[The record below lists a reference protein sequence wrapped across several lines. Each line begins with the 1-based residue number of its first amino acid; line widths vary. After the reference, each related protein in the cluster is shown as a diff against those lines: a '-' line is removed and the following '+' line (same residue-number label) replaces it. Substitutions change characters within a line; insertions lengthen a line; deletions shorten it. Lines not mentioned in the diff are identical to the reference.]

1 MTVDATGDNQP
12 AIAVETLRR
21 KRSRRIFAADAR
33 FVLQLALR
41 VYDPLVIMVAGWL
54 AALCSEGTELNSYYS
69 AAIAAAILF
78 ISAALNLLDGYDYAN
93 LIQPRAQLQRMI
105 GTLVGALILFVLAG
119 YFTKTSEHY
128 SRVWTVDWFVLI
140 LVFQLL
146 ARLLLLSQLRVL
158 HRSAGLAEHI
168 VIIGALAEVESLLG
182 QLSQAKDDRA
192 LEIVGIFLTT
202 GAGDAPPLQAVGRF
216 PVLGGLDASAAYI
229 RGHKVDQVILAMPP
243 AEQAELQKAVLDLG
257 HLPVDVSLYLVPVG
271 VPVRGV
277 SRRAGAALLDIHRR
291 PLGGAQ
297 LMLKRLED
305 RLLSSL
311 MLLVA
316 APLMLLIAIAIKL
329 DSRGPV
335 FYRQLRTGFN
345 SNRLDILK
353 FRTMH
358 HTAAQDGTLVQA
370 TRDDP
375 RVTRIGRWLRSTS
388 LDELPQLWNV
398 LRGEMSLVG
407 PRPHAVVHD
416 EQFAAQVDNYF
427 ARHKVLPGM
436 TGWAQV
442 NGLRGEVRTPLEI
455 DHRVEYDL
463 FYIENW
469 SLWLDIKIILRTV
482 FIVIFS
488 KNAY

>member
-1 MTVDATGDNQP
+1 MTMDATSDNQ
-12 AIAVETLRR
+12 AAVAVEPPRR
-21 KRSRRIFAADAR
+21 ARSRRIFAADAR

-41 VYDPLVIMVAGWL
+41 VYDPLAILFAGWL
-54 AALCSEGTELNSYYS
+54 AVLCSEGTQLNNYYS
-69 AAIAAAILF
+69 AAIAGAILF
-78 ISAALNLLDGYDYAN
+78 ISATLTLLDAYDYAN
-93 LIQPRAQLQRMI
+93 LIEPRAQLQRML
-105 GTLVGALILFVLAG
+105 GTLVAALILFVLTG
-119 YFTKTSEHY
+119 YFTKTSVHY
-128 SRVWTVDWFVLI
+128 SRVWTIDWFVLI

-182 QLSQAKDDRA
+182 QLSHAKDDRA
-192 LEIVGIFLTT
+192 LEIVGIFLTP
-202 GAGDAPPLQAVGRF
+202 GAAALQTVGRF

-229 RGHKVDQVILAMPP
+229 RGHKVDQVILAMPH
-243 AEQAELQKAVLDLG
+243 AEQAELQKAVQDLG

-358 HTAAQDGTLVQA
+358 HAADQDGALVQA

-375 RVTRIGRWLRSTS
+375 RVTRIGRWLRSSS

-463 FYIENW
+463 YYIENW
-469 SLWLDIKIILRTV
+469 SLWLDIKIILRTA